1 MPVTVLEFRPCGII
15 QGARIVSGTRR
26 HFMKSAGALGAVAA
40 AGGLSEASASP
51 QQLDSGRSELPKAP
65 EIHCVVTGRNK
76 AGKSVI
82 VSNAPAKPVTVAL
95 FPGYQFYRLWG
106 SDSFPALPSDGTPTS
121 QPGYFPP
128 KNGFRFGFFTLP
140 PATSTKVEPIAT
152 PAALEETRHKLPGV
166 LDALEPDHPG
176 MHTTDSVD
184 FDVVVFGEVV
194 LELDDGAEV
203 VLKAGDCVIQ
213 NGTRHAWHNRSSD
226 KCVIAF
232 SLLGAERKG

>member
-1 MPVTVLEFRPCGII
+1 VGR
-15 QGARIVSGTRR
+15 TRR
-26 HFMKSAGALGAVAA
+26 QFMKCAGTLGAVAA
-40 AGGLSEASASP
+40 AARLNEATVSP
-51 QQLDSGRSELPKAP
+51 QRPDSKRSEPFRVS

-82 VSNAPAKPVTVAL
+82 VSNAVANPVTVGL
-95 FPGYQFYRLWG
+95 LPGYQFYRLWG
-106 SDSFPALPSDGTPTS
+106 SDSIPALPSDGTPTS

-140 PATSTKVEPIAT
+140 PATSTKAEPIVT
-152 PAALEETRHKLPGV
+152 PAVLEETRQKLPGV
-166 LDALEPDHPG
+166 LDTLEPDHPG
-176 MHTTDSVD
+176 MHATDSVD

-194 LELDDGAEV
+194 LELDEGAEV

-226 KCVIAF
+226 NCVIAF
-232 SLLGAERKG
+232 SLVGAERVNSS

>member
-1 MPVTVLEFRPCGII
+1 MAPSVSDFRRCGMSER
-15 QGARIVSGTRR
+15 ARIESGTRR
-26 HFMKSAGALGAVAA
+26 HFIQSAGALGAAAA

-51 QQLDSGRSELPKAP
+51 QQLDSGRSELRKAP

-82 VSNAPAKPVTVAL
+82 VSSAPAKPVTVAL

-106 SDSFPALPSDGTPTS
+106 SDSVPALPSDATPNP
-121 QPGYFPP
+121 QPTYFPP
-128 KNGFRFGFFTLP
+128 KNGFRFDVCRLP

-152 PAALEETRHKLPGV
+152 PAALEETRQRLPGV

-213 NGTRHAWHNRSSD
+213 NGTA
-226 KCVIAF
+226 VP
-232 SLLGAERKG
+232 RKMVSGVEISQP

>member
-1 MPVTVLEFRPCGII
+1 MPVTVSEFRPNEISEGE
-15 QGARIVSGTRR
+15 RIVSGTRR
-26 HFMKSAGALGAVAA
+26 TFIESVGVLGAAAVVA
-40 AGGLSEASASP
+40 GFSEASASP
-51 QQLDSGRSELPKAP
+51 QQLDSSRSVPPKAP

-82 VSNAPAKPVTVAL
+82 ASNAPAKSVTVAL

-106 SDSFPALPSDGTPTS
+106 SDSSPALPSDGTPTS
-121 QPGYFPP
+121 QSGWFPP
-128 KNGFRFGFFTLP
+128 KNSFRFGFFTLP

-152 PAALEETRHKLPGV
+152 PAALEEVRQKLPGI
-166 LDALEPDHPG
+166 LDALEPDPPG

-194 LELDDGAEV
+194 MELDDGAEV

-213 NGTRHAWHNRSSD
+213 NGTRHALYHRSSD
-226 KCVIAF
+226 
-232 SLLGAERKG
+232 RW